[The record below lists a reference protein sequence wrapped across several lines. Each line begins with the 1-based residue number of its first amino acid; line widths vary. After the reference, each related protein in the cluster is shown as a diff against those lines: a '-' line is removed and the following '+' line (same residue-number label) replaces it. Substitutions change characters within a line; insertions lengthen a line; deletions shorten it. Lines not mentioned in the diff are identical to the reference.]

1 MPETSSPKFSKL
13 LWLLLMIAAMTIYIL
28 VVSRLI
34 DAFFAG
40 HIILELIGY
49 LIAGIIWIFPAK
61 SIMFKINSTNIP
73 GNK

>member
-1 MPETSSPKFSKL
+1 MSEKSSPKFSKL

-28 VVSRLI
+28 VISRLI
-34 DAFFAG
+34 NAFFSG

-61 SIMFKINSTNIP
+61 SIMYKINRTNAP
-73 GNK
+73 GKE